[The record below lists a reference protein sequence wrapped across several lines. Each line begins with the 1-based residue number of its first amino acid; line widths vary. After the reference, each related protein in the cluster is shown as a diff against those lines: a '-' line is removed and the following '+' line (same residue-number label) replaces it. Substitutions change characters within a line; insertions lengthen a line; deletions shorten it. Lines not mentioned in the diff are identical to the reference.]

1 MKREMEEK
9 GVVPDSHAGFKK
21 GRGTMDSVYI
31 LDHLAKSELK
41 KKEGRMCTLFLDF
54 RAAFD
59 KVDTEKM
66 FECMRERERNR
77 RMVGAEGR
85 GDIRVNKVQGKD
97 GRERG

>member
-31 LDHLAKSELK
+31 LDHLAKRELK
-41 KKEGRMCTLFLDF
+41 KKEGRRFTLFLDF

-59 KVDTEKM
+59 EVDTEKM
-66 FECMRERERNR
+66 FECMRERER
-77 RMVGAEGR
+77 E
-85 GDIRVNKVQGKD
+85 
-97 GRERG
+97 REE